1 MEKKNLSL
9 VQQFENLKKIKKY
22 SKNKKSNTSQKT
34 SNKEKRVSSLDFDVV
49 ENDLKNCVYYLK
61 SDEENGT
68 LSIIIENIRLVS
80 LNEIFATF
88 QLRDYEVFRYKKN
101 CHKLIDRI
109 FRNYNGIKFE
119 GNIKLTYFRS
129 ASRYFDNDALI
140 ASFKYFLDG
149 IVENGIISD
158 DNPNYVT
165 DIKPIQQIVKGQR
178 KSIIGIKIEKVKDEE
193 NTSLNYDPF
202 IEWGIK
208 EAMLTNTSNPKKK
221 ENIKNEDEEDNNND
235 HGGGKILKFNIN
247 QDLDLIHHEE
257 DI

>member
-1 MEKKNLSL
+1 MENKLSL

-34 SNKEKRVSSLDFDVV
+34 PYKEKRVSSLDFDVV

-101 CHKLIDRI
+101 CHKLMDRI
-109 FRNYNGIKFE
+109 FRNYNGIKFN

-158 DNPNYVT
+158 DNPNYVS

-178 KSIIGIKIEKVKDEE
+178 KSIIGIKIEKVKEE
-193 NTSLNYDPF
+193 NISLNQIYDPF
-202 IEWGIK
+202 IEWGLK
-208 EAMLTNTSNPKKK
+208 ESMLNNKTFFNKQD
-221 ENIKNEDEEDNNND
+221 KNFYQEQD
-235 HGGGKILKFNIN
+235 
-247 QDLDLIHHEE
+247 QDLILDKE